1 MPDHHEMKRALDRL
15 EPGSAGVAVER
26 VRPGGDTIGI
36 EAIAAAS
43 FAESPF
49 SVEEELARPWT
60 RLWTARRAAPG
71 ASAAPGSAAPGSA
84 APGSAASGSDA
95 REAAGFLVAW
105 HVADELH
112 ILNVATAPAMR
123 RRGVAS
129 ALIQEALVY
138 AASEHVRI
146 LLLEVRRSNRAAIK
160 LYRGFGFTALGVRP
174 RYYADNDEDAVEM
187 ILALDP
193 ESGRVVPGHDEIRLD
208 G

>member
-1 MPDHHEMKRALDRL
+1 MPDHHEMKRAPDRL
-15 EPGSAGVAVER
+15 EPGSVGSARVAVER
-26 VRPGGDTIGI
+26 VRPGGDTDGI
-36 EAIAAAS
+36 EAIAAAC

-60 RLWTARRAAPG
+60 RLWAARRPG
-71 ASAAPGSAAPGSA
+71 GG
-84 APGSAASGSDA
+84 A

-193 ESGRVVPGHDEIRLD
+193 ESGRIVPGHDEIRLD